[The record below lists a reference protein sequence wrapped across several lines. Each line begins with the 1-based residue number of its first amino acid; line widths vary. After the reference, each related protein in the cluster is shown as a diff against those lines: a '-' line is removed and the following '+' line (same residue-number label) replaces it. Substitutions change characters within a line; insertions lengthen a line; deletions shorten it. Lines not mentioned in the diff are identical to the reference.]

1 MASRIIGD
9 KGVKEYVSAAKYL
22 KKFKGKFFLIGDIDS
37 ENPSAISKYQINEWK
52 R

>member
-22 KKFKGKFFLIGDIDS
+22 KEKFKGKFLLIGNIDMK
-37 ENPSAISKYQINEWK
+37 SKRY
-52 R
+52 